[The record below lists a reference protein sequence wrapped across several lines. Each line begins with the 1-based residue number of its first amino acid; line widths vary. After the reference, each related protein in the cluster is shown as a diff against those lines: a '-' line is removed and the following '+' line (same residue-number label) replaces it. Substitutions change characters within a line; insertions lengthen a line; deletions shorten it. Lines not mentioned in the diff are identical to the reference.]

1 MIEIEPSLGGHAEA
15 VERRL
20 AAWAAEDVVARLWRR
35 DPALWSADAD
45 TPEVADRLGWLGLP
59 EASAAGLEPIE
70 AVRAGVPFWF
80 TDLVLLGMGGSS
92 LAPEVIART
101 MPGEGLPLTLVDT
114 THPGALRDLDWLRPA
129 NSLFIVASKSGTTI
143 ETLSLFRHFW
153 SRTAEI
159 VDEPGAHFI
168 AITDPGSPLAE
179 LGRARGFRAVFEAP
193 PDVGGRFSALSP
205 FGLVPAALA
214 GADVPALLAEAVEAA
229 DACRDEA
236 DHNPGLLLGAALGEL
251 ALAGRDKV
259 TFLAGADWEAF
270 PDWAEQLVAEST
282 GKDGRG
288 IVPVVAEPPRPVDE
302 YGEDRLFVGLVLSG
316 EAAREAEQ
324 WGEVD
329 ETPPRLDAL
338 EAAGHP
344 VLRIQLEQPE
354 ELGAL
359 FLVWEVG
366 VAMAGCVLGIHP
378 FDQPDVQLAK
388 RLARRAMAGASASE
402 GAPEADETDDAYAPE
417 TEEIDIVWE
426 LPRFGHAPPRV
437 HPWCRTWTTSGRACE
452 DFLSSVDPTDYIA
465 VQAYLAGGE
474 EEETLLATL
483 RTALATATGA
493 TTTLGHGP
501 RFLHSTGQ
509 LHKGRRGQRRLPS
522 TRGRR
527 GRARP
532 RAGDRLHLPPADPRP
547 SARRP
552 RRART
557 PRTPDAARARRRPG
571 GARPAT
577 PHPARRGERLAPT
590 HPTARDSVSRG
601 RSPAGSPRG
610 RGIGGDQV
618 VATLDAEE
626 RALVAES
633 AGVSAERPVG
643 ADDAVTRHDD
653 RDRIAAERAAHGP
666 RRPRTPDAS
675 GELRIR
681 HRFSKAES
689 GGGVEDRT
697 LEVTQLRQINRQV
710 EAGAAAVEILRQ
722 LPFRRVEFVGVA
734 HHRRGPMPAL
744 QANDERLV
752 ALVLPRERDQTRTAR
767 RNAHGTEGRVEA
779 TPADRTAAIRV
790 GTSARHPPGSRHR
803 HSHPSSASPS
813 MFAVVLR
820 SVNVATRKPRHK
832 LRRELAS
839 RTRAPYRVGPQPH
852 GGLAA

>member
-114 THPGALRDLDWLRPA
+114 THPGALHDLDWLRPA

-302 YGEDRLFVGLVLSG
+302 YGEDRVFVGLVLSG

-329 ETPPRLDAL
+329 ETPARLDAL

-344 VLRIQLEQPE
+344 VLRIRLEQPE

-366 VAMAGCVLGIHP
+366 VAMVGSVLGIHP
-378 FDQPDVQLAK
+378 FNQPDVQLAK
-388 RLARRAMAGASASE
+388 RLARRAMAGAPASE
-402 GAPEADETDDAYAPE
+402 GAPEADEADDAHDPE
-417 TEEIDIVWE
+417 TEEIDLAWE

-437 HPWCRTWTTSGRACE
+437 PVVPDVDGIRARVE
-452 DFLSSVDPTDYIA
+452 DFMSSVDATDYIA

-509 LHKGRRGQRRLPS
+509 LHKGGADNGVFLQLVDDAGEHVHVPETDFTFRQLIRAQALGDLAALEHRERRTLRVR
-522 TRGRR
+522 
-527 GRARP
+527 
-532 RAGDRLHLPPADPRP
+532 
-547 SARRP
+547 
-552 RRART
+552 
-557 PRTPDAARARRRPG
+557 
-571 GARPAT
+571 
-577 PHPARRGERLAPT
+577 
-590 HPTARDSVSRG
+590 V
-601 RSPAGSPRG
+601 GSPEGLGLQRL
-610 RGIGGDQV
+610 IQ
-618 VATLDAEE
+618 
-626 RALVAES
+626 LVEES
-633 AGVSAERPVG
+633 A
-643 ADDAVTRHDD
+643 
-653 RDRIAAERAAHGP
+653 
-666 RRPRTPDAS
+666 
-675 GELRIR
+675 
-681 HRFSKAES
+681 
-689 GGGVEDRT
+689 
-697 LEVTQLRQINRQV
+697 
-710 EAGAAAVEILRQ
+710 
-722 LPFRRVEFVGVA
+722 
-734 HHRRGPMPAL
+734 
-744 QANDERLV
+744 
-752 ALVLPRERDQTRTAR
+752 
-767 RNAHGTEGRVEA
+767 
-779 TPADRTAAIRV
+779 
-790 GTSARHPPGSRHR
+790 
-803 HSHPSSASPS
+803 
-813 MFAVVLR
+813 
-820 SVNVATRKPRHK
+820 
-832 LRRELAS
+832 
-839 RTRAPYRVGPQPH
+839 
-852 GGLAA
+852 